1 MKKTLTMVLALVLC
15 LALAA
20 PALADSSNFNADGE
34 YPLFK
39 DKVTL
44 TIGVKQHANVEDWN
58 TNWQTLYLEE
68 LANVDLQ
75 FEVYASEMNTQITL
89 AITGGTELPDILF
102 TSPSL
107 DLLYQWALAG
117 AVIPLGD
124 YYDNYAYYI
133 NDAIKRTGVD
143 FKPLVTSPDGE
154 IYTLPTFNQSLTNEA
169 PDKIWIYQ
177 PWLDALNMKA
187 PTNAEELYEVLK
199 AFKEKDPN
207 GNGEAD
213 EIPLMS
219 ATNITTKDAWWRA
232 IMNMY
237 LYVPNIPQ
245 SVKDGKVFYYAA
257 TDEYREGLKF
267 IRKLIDEGLVDP
279 MTFTADKTQF
289 TALINGETNVVGM
302 TMDMIPYGNANTPR
316 IAEFTGLEPFTGV
329 DGVKRTT
336 FAPSL
341 PVVSAMITS
350 SCEDPEAAFRFLDL
364 LYRQDMSIINHWGE
378 EGKHWAWA
386 EETDVSPYAN
396 MGYEASFREIEPLWG
411 TVQNIMW
418 YQTGPYARE
427 YFIAS
432 GRVLPDNPLTTGARA
447 ATIQWA
453 YTPCYPAEGEYI
465 PRFIYTE
472 EESDEISLTLTDL
485 STYIATARTNFMMN
499 AEGMDIYSDECWNA
513 YLAQLDTI
521 GLQEVLPILQEV
533 YDRMYGE

>member
-1 MKKTLTMVLALVLC
+1 MKKTLTLVLALVLC
-15 LALAA
+15 LSLAV
-20 PALADSSNFNADGE
+20 PAMADSSNFNADGE

-39 DKVTL
+39 EKVTL
-44 TIGVKQHANVEDWN
+44 TIGIAQHANVEDWE

-75 FEVYASEMNTQITL
+75 FQVYASEMNTQLTL

-102 TSPSL
+102 TNPSL

-117 AVIPLGD
+117 AVIPLGE

-154 IYTLPTFNQSLTNEA
+154 IYTLPQFNQSLTNEA
-169 PDKIWIYQ
+169 PDKVWIYQ
-177 PWLDALNMKA
+177 PWLDALNLKA

-219 ATNITTKDAWWRA
+219 CTNSDKDSWWRA

-237 LYVPNIPQ
+237 LYTPNIDQ
-245 SVKDGKVFYYAA
+245 AVKDGKVFYYAA
-257 TDEYREGLKF
+257 TEEYREGLKF

-279 MTFTADKTQF
+279 MTFTADKTQLS
-289 TALINGETNVVGM
+289 ALINGETNMIGM
-302 TMDMIPYGNANTPR
+302 TMGMVPLGTANTER
-316 IAEFTGLEPFTGV
+316 IAEFTGVEPFTGV
-329 DGVKRTT
+329 DGAKRTT
-336 FAPSL
+336 FVPSL
-341 PVVSAMITS
+341 PNIAAMITS
-350 SCEDPEAAFRFLDL
+350 SCEDPEAAFRFIDL

-396 MGYEASFREIEPLWG
+396 MGYDASFREIDPLWG

-418 YQTGPYARE
+418 YQQGPWARE

-453 YTPCYPAEGEYI
+453 YSPVYPAEGEYI
-465 PRFIYTE
+465 PRLIYTE

-485 STYIATARTNFMMN
+485 NTYIATARTNFMMN
-499 AEGMDIYSDECWNA
+499 AEGMDIYSDDCWNA

-521 GLQEVLPILQEV
+521 GLQEVLPVIQEV

>member
-1 MKKTLTMVLALVLC
+1 MKKTLALLLMLAMLC
-15 LALAA
+15 GCV
-20 PALADSSNFNADGE
+20 PALADE
-34 YPLFK
+34 PE
-39 DKVTL
+39 TL
-44 TIGVKQHANVEDWN
+44 TILIDEDTLIIDYKENKMTKYIEENCNVN
-58 TNWQTLYLEE
+58 LEFV
-68 LANVDLQ
+68 LLPATDPAQKLQ
-75 FEVYASEMNTQITL
+75 LMINSGEK
-89 AITGGTELPDILF
+89 LPDVICYNLNLSTAF
-102 TSPSL
+102 A
-107 DLLYQWALAG
+107 YAQAG
-117 AVIPLGD
+117 AIVPMEDLYEKYSVKLKAAVEANPELMLLEQVTAADGHMYGMPKYMGSLNNNTKYRYWI
-124 YYDNYAYYI
+124 NY
-133 NDAIKRTGVD
+133 K
-143 FKPLVTSPDGE
+143 
-154 IYTLPTFNQSLTNEA
+154 
-169 PDKIWIYQ
+169 
-177 PWLDALNMKA
+177 WLENLNMEM
-187 PTNAEELYEVLK
+187 PTTTEEFYEVLK

-378 EGKHWAWA
+378 EGKHWARA